1 MLFANCNYNDQVM
14 ENLMGK
20 AWGEEECIQNIG
32 GKARRK
38 ETTKKTK
45 T

>member
-1 MLFANCNYNDQVM
+1 MWH
-14 ENLMGK
+14 E
-20 AWGEEECIQNIG
+20 WGEEECIYDIG

-45 T
+45 A